1 MIQHHYEFICG
12 TKTYSPRNTLRL
24 SKADS
29 QPFAGLF
36 VIDDPDNQV
45 GKKFNLF
52 CYRDYA
58 MPLAEFKA
66 LIVAKAAKLGF
77 GEIDAAMLDRAQV
90 IDEVAN
96 GYD

>member
-24 SKADS
+24 SEVDS
-29 QPFAGLF
+29 QPFAGLY

-52 CYRDYA
+52 AYRDCA
-58 MPLAEFKA
+58 MPLAAFKA
-66 LIVAKAAKLGF
+66 LVVAEAKKYGF
-77 GEIDAAMLDRAQV
+77 DEIDAAMLDAAIV

-96 GYD
+96 G